1 MQNVKAQSAGAIV
14 VAIVEDDLSFRTLVQ
29 RAIAADAGL
38 CMGAQAED
46 RRTGLAQLEGPP
58 ADVLIVDLG
67 LPDGSGIDVIRAARA
82 AWPRCEVIVA
92 TVFGDEDKVLS
103 AVEAGAHGYL
113 LKDALP
119 ASLVDEIRSVYAG
132 GSPVS
137 PMIARQ
143 LLRRLQPAAP
153 EPEPEPVTVPD
164 QTEPNEHL
172 SAREVQVLERLALG
186 YTMLETAE
194 ILGVAMT
201 TVQTYVRRIY
211 LKLGVNS
218 KVEAIDAGYRRGLL
232 QGR

>member
-1 MQNVKAQSAGAIV
+1 MQNLEAQSAEVIV
-14 VAIVEDDLSFRTLVQ
+14 VAMVEDDLSFRTLVQ

-38 CMGAQAED
+38 RMGAQAED

-67 LPDGSGIDVIRAARA
+67 LPDGSGIDVIRAARV

-153 EPEPEPVTVPD
+153 EPAVVPD
-164 QTEPNEHL
+164 QAEPNEHL

>member
-1 MQNVKAQSAGAIV
+1 MQNPGVIA
-14 VAIVEDDLSFRTLVQ
+14 VAMVEDDLSFRALVQ
-29 RAIAADAGL
+29 RAVAADAGL
-38 CMGAQAED
+38 YLSAVAEN
-46 RRTGLAQLEGPP
+46 RREGLNFLVGPP

-67 LPDGSGIDVIRAARA
+67 LPDGSGIDVIRAAKT
-82 AWPRCEVIVA
+82 AWPQCEVIVA

-103 AVEAGAHGYL
+103 AIEAGAHGYL

-119 ASLVDEIRSVYAG
+119 ASLVDEIRSVHAG

-143 LLRRLQPAAP
+143 LLRRLQPETAQPAAP
-153 EPEPEPVTVPD
+153 VARPD
-164 QTEPNEHL
+164 TDDSL
-172 SAREVQVLERLALG
+172 SSREAQVLERMALG
-186 YTMLETAE
+186 YTMQETAE
-194 ILGVAMT
+194 FLGVAMS

-218 KVEAIDAGYRRGLL
+218 KIEAIDAGYRRGLL

>member
-1 MQNVKAQSAGAIV
+1 MQNLEAQNVGVIV
-14 VAIVEDDLSFRTLVQ
+14 VAMVEDDSSFRTLVQ

-38 CMGAQAED
+38 RMGAQAED

-153 EPEPEPVTVPD
+153 EPVTVPD
-164 QTEPNEHL
+164 QTAPNEHL